1 LFFLQAGNTP
11 TRGCHYNKEKANM
24 KLILDTQITP
34 DQESGVQTLLERDG
48 CISCTITDAGQ
59 KVIGIVKKGSRK
71 PEDYLGVPGIVQVLP
86 VSTSHKLVS
95 REFKT
100 QDTRVAINNVVVG
113 GDRIVVIAGP
123 CAVESLDQAM
133 TIAKQ
138 VKRYGAVLFRG
149 GAYKPRSSPYSFQG
163 LEEEGLKILARVREE
178 TGLGVVTEMTSP
190 SQADLMEQYVDVVQ
204 IGARNMQNFELLKC
218 VGKMKKPVVLK
229 RGLAATIQEWL
240 MSAEYIAAGGNT
252 DIILCERGIRTFE
265 PYTRNTLDL
274 SAIPVLKKLTHLPI
288 VIDPSHA
295 TGIREKVSPM
305 ARAAVAA
312 GADAL
317 MIEVHHD
324 PDNALSDGPQSLYPE
339 QFGRLMRD
347 IYTIAPVVGKQLD
360 FDYLKKSELIHDL
373 DENAVKTAAFIGE
386 FGAYSHKAA
395 LAYFGDDITPVP
407 MKGFKEIFAA
417 VAAGRAEYGVIPLE
431 NSLSGSIH
439 ENFDLL
445 QEYDLKIIGEITIR
459 IQHAL
464 IAHKGA
470 VKDNIKQVL
479 APPPALTQCS
489 NYLDQYPWMERIP
502 VAATSQAV
510 KQVKDSEDVHL
521 AAIASTMAAK
531 MFDMQILDESI
542 EDDPR
547 NFTRFAVIAKEYKGR
562 KKVAKT
568 SVIFSTGNKP
578 GALFEVMKI
587 FSKYDVNLVKLESR
601 PIHGKPWEYMF
612 YADLEA
618 DIEKNELAPM
628 RDLLEEKTE
637 TFRVLGRY

>member
-1 LFFLQAGNTP
+1 
-11 TRGCHYNKEKANM
+11 M
-24 KLILDTQITP
+24 KLVLNPQVTVA
-34 DQESGVQTLLERDG
+34 QEAGIQTLLAQDG
-48 CISCTITDAGQ
+48 CISHRITDAGLP
-59 KVIGIVKKGSRK
+59 VIGIVKKGTRN
-71 PEDYLGVPGIVQVLP
+71 PGEYLGLPGVAQVLP
-86 VSTSHKLVS
+86 VSTAHKLVS

-100 QDTRVAINNVVVG
+100 ENTRVMIRNVTVG

-123 CAVESLDQAM
+123 CAVESLDQAL
-133 TIAKQ
+133 TIARQ
-138 VKRYGAVLFRG
+138 VKRYGALLFRG

-163 LEEEGLKILARVREE
+163 LEEEGLRILAQVREE

-190 SQADLMEQYVDVVQ
+190 SQADLMEKYVDAVQ

-218 VGKMKKPVVLK
+218 AGKMRKPVVLK

-274 SAIPVLKKLTHLPI
+274 SAIPVLKQLTHLPI

-324 PDNALSDGPQSLYPE
+324 PDKALSDGPQSLYPE
-339 QFGRLMRD
+339 QFGKLMRD

-373 DENAVKTAAFIGE
+373 DETASRTAAFIGE

-395 LAYFGDDITPVP
+395 LSYFGDDITPVP
-407 MKGFKEIFAA
+407 MKGFRDIFDA
-417 VAAGRAEYGVIPLE
+417 VAAGRSEYGVIPLE

-445 QEYDLKIIGEITIR
+445 QEHDLKIIGEIVIR

-470 VKDNIKQVL
+470 VKDGIRQVM
-479 APPPALTQCS
+479 APPPALSQCR
-489 NYLDQYPWMERIP
+489 NYLDQYPWMERVP

-510 KQVKDSEDVHL
+510 KKVKDSKKMHC
-521 AAIASTMAAK
+521 AAIASAMAAQI
-531 MFDMQILDESI
+531 FDMQILDESI

-547 NFTRFAVIAKEYKGR
+547 NFTRFAIIAKKYKGP
-562 KKVAKT
+562 KKAAKT
-568 SVIFSTGNKP
+568 SIIFSTGNKP
-578 GALFEVMKI
+578 GALFQVMKI
-587 FSKYDVNLVKLESR
+587 FSDYGVNLVKLESR

-618 DIEKNELAPM
+618 DIRQADLAPM
-628 RDLLEEKTE
+628 VSGLEQKTE
-637 TFRVLGRY
+637 TFRILGRY

>member
-1 LFFLQAGNTP
+1 
-11 TRGCHYNKEKANM
+11 M
-24 KLILDTQITP
+24 KLVLNSQVTLA
-34 DQESGVQTLLERDG
+34 QEAGIQSMLAQDG
-48 CISCTITDAGQ
+48 CVSRRITDTGHP
-59 KVIGIVKKGSRK
+59 VIGIVKKGTRN
-71 PEDYLGVPGIVQVLP
+71 PQEYLDLAGVDQVLP
-86 VSTSHKLVS
+86 VSTAHKLVS

-100 QDTRVAINNVVVG
+100 ENSRVAIRNVTVG

-163 LEEEGLKILARVREE
+163 LEEEGLRILAKVREE

-190 SQADLMEQYVDVVQ
+190 SQASLMEKYVDAVQ

-218 VGKMKKPVVLK
+218 VGKMRKPVVLK

-240 MSAEYIAAGGNT
+240 MSAEYIAAGGNI

-265 PYTRNTLDL
+265 PCTRNTLDL
-274 SAIPVLKKLTHLPI
+274 SAIPVLKQLTHLPI

-324 PDNALSDGPQSLYPE
+324 PDNALSDGPQSLYPD

-360 FDYLKKSELIHDL
+360 FDYLKKNQVVQALGKS
-373 DENAVKTAAFIGE
+373 AAGTAAFIGE

-395 LAYFGDDITPVP
+395 LAYFGDEITPVP
-407 MKGFKEIFAA
+407 MKGFKDIFAA
-417 VAAGRAEYGVIPLE
+417 VASGRVEYGVIPLE

-445 QEYDLKIIGEITIR
+445 QAYDLKIIGELTLR
-459 IQHAL
+459 IQHVL

-470 VKDNIKQVL
+470 VKEQILQVM
-479 APPPALTQCS
+479 APPPALAQCHH
-489 NYLDQYPWMERIP
+489 YLDQYPWMEP
-502 VAATSQAV
+502 VPVGATSQAV
-510 KQVKDSEDVHL
+510 KIVKDSQDTGC
-521 AAIASTMAAK
+521 AAIASAMAAQI
-531 MFDMQILDESI
+531 FDMQIIDDSI

-547 NFTRFAVIAKEYKGR
+547 NFTRFAVISGTHKEKEN
-562 KKVAKT
+562 VEKT
-568 SVIFSTGNKP
+568 SIIFSTGNKP
-578 GALFEVMKI
+578 GALFQVMKV
-587 FSKYDVNLVKLESR
+587 FSDYGINLVKLESR
-601 PIHGKPWEYMF
+601 PIYGKPWEYMF

-618 DIEKNELAPM
+618 DILHKDLASM
-628 RDLLEEKTE
+628 VKSLKENTE
-637 TFRVLGRY
+637 TFRILGRY

>member
-1 LFFLQAGNTP
+1 
-11 TRGCHYNKEKANM
+11 M
-24 KLILDTQITP
+24 KLVLEKQITP
-34 DQESGVQTLLERDG
+34 DQDAGIQTLLAQDG
-48 CISCTITDAGQ
+48 CVTSRITDAGQ
-59 KVIGIVKKGSRK
+59 QVIGIVKKGTRK
-71 PEDYLGVPGIVQVLP
+71 PGEYLNVPGVAQVLS
-86 VSTSHKLVS
+86 VSTAHKLVS

-100 QDTRVAINNVVVG
+100 EDTRVAIHNVVVG

-163 LEEEGLKILARVREE
+163 LEEEGLKILAQVREE

-190 SQADLMEQYVDVVQ
+190 SQADLMEKYVDAVQ

-218 VGKMKKPVVLK
+218 VGKMRKPVVLK

-274 SAIPVLKKLTHLPI
+274 SAIPVLRKLTHLPI

-339 QFGRLMRD
+339 QFGKLMRD
-347 IYTIAPVVGKQLD
+347 IYTIAPVVGKHLD
-360 FDYLKKSELIHDL
+360 FDYLKKTELIHDL
-373 DENAVKTAAFIGE
+373 PDSASRTAAFIGE

-395 LAYFGDDITPVP
+395 LSYFGDDITPVP
-407 MKGFKEIFAA
+407 MKGFKDIFEA
-417 VAAGRAEYGVIPLE
+417 VAAGRSEYGVIPLE

-470 VKDNIKQVL
+470 VKDTIKQVL
-479 APPPALTQCS
+479 APPPALAQCA
-489 NYLDQYPWMERIP
+489 NYLDQYPWMERVP

-510 KQVKDSEDVHL
+510 KQVKASADAGL
-521 AAIASTMAAK
+521 AAIASTMAAQ

-547 NFTRFAVIAKEYKGR
+547 NYTRFAVIAREYKGR
-562 KKVAKT
+562 KKVGKT

-587 FSKYDVNLVKLESR
+587 FSDHGINLVKLESR

-612 YADLEA
+612 YADLET
-618 DIEKNELAPM
+618 DIEKKELAPV
-628 RDLLEEKTE
+628 RSLLTEKTE

>member
-1 LFFLQAGNTP
+1 
-11 TRGCHYNKEKANM
+11 M
-24 KLILDTQITP
+24 KLVLTPQIPP
-34 DQESGVQTLLERDG
+34 DQEAGIHTMLTRDG
-48 CISCTITDAGQ
+48 CITRTITDNGSR
-59 KVIGIVKKGSRK
+59 VIGIIKKGTK
-71 PEDYLGVPGIVQVLP
+71 NPDEYQGMPGIDRVLP
-86 VSTSHKLVS
+86 VSTAHKLVS
-95 REFKT
+95 REF
-100 QDTRVAINNVVVG
+100 QSEDSRVAINNVVVG

-138 VKRYGAVLFRG
+138 VRRYGAVLFRG

-163 LEEEGLKILARVREE
+163 LEEEGLKILAKVREE

-190 SQADLMEQYVDVVQ
+190 DQAPLMEKYVDAVQ

-218 VGKMKKPVVLK
+218 VGKMNKPVVLK

-274 SAIPVLKKLTHLPI
+274 SAIPVLKQLTHLPI

-324 PDNALSDGPQSLYPE
+324 PDHALSDGPQSLYPE

-360 FDYLKKSELIHDL
+360 FDYLKKTALIHEL
-373 DENAVKTAAFIGE
+373 DEKASRTAAFIGE

-395 LAYFGDDITPVP
+395 QAYFGDDITPVP
-407 MKGFKEIFAA
+407 MKGFTDIFAA

-445 QEYDLKIIGEITIR
+445 QEYDLKIIGDITIR

-470 VKDNIKQVL
+470 AKEQIKQVM
-479 APPPALTQCS
+479 APPPALAQCR
-489 NYLDQYPWMERIP
+489 NYLAQYPWMSRVP
-502 VAATSQAV
+502 VGATSRAV
-510 KQVKDSEDVHL
+510 KQVKDSGDKTC
-521 AAIASTMAAK
+521 AAIASTMAAEI
-531 MFDMQILDESI
+531 FDMEILDESI
-542 EDDPR
+542 EDNPR
-547 NFTRFAVIAKEYKGR
+547 NFTRFAVIAKEFKGR

-568 SVIFSTGNKP
+568 SIIFSTGNKP
-578 GALFEVMKI
+578 GALFAVMKV
-587 FSKYDVNLVKLESR
+587 FSTYGINLVKLESR
-601 PIHGKPWEYMF
+601 PILGKPWEYMF

-618 DIEKNELAPM
+618 DILHKDLAPM
-628 RDLLEEKTE
+628 KESLEEKTE

>member
-1 LFFLQAGNTP
+1 
-11 TRGCHYNKEKANM
+11 M
-24 KLILDTQITP
+24 KLVLEKQITP
-34 DQESGVQTLLERDG
+34 DQDAGIQTLLAQDG
-48 CISCTITDAGQ
+48 CVTSRITDAGQ
-59 KVIGIVKKGSRK
+59 QVIGIVKKGTRK
-71 PEDYLGVPGIVQVLP
+71 PGEYLNVPGVAQVLS
-86 VSTSHKLVS
+86 VSTAHKLVS

-100 QDTRVAINNVVVG
+100 EDTRVAIHNVVVG
-113 GDRIVVIAGP
+113 GDRIAVIAGP

-163 LEEEGLKILARVREE
+163 LEEEGLKILAQVREE

-190 SQADLMEQYVDVVQ
+190 SQADLMEKYVDAVQ

-218 VGKMKKPVVLK
+218 VGKMRKPVVLK

-274 SAIPVLKKLTHLPI
+274 SAIPVLRKLTHLPI

-339 QFGRLMRD
+339 QFGKLMRD
-347 IYTIAPVVGKQLD
+347 IYTIAPVVGKHLD
-360 FDYLKKSELIHDL
+360 FDYLKKTELIHDL
-373 DENAVKTAAFIGE
+373 PDSASRTAAFIGE

-395 LAYFGDDITPVP
+395 LSYFGDDITPVP
-407 MKGFKEIFAA
+407 MKGFKDIFEA
-417 VAAGRAEYGVIPLE
+417 VAAGRSEYGVIPLE

-470 VKDNIKQVL
+470 VKDTIKQVL
-479 APPPALTQCS
+479 APPPALAQCA
-489 NYLDQYPWMERIP
+489 NYLDQYPWMERVP

-510 KQVKDSEDVHL
+510 KQVKASADAGL
-521 AAIASTMAAK
+521 AAIASTMAAQ

-547 NFTRFAVIAKEYKGR
+547 NYTRFAVIAREYKGR
-562 KKVAKT
+562 KKVGKT

-587 FSKYDVNLVKLESR
+587 FSDHGINLVKLESR

-612 YADLEA
+612 YADLET
-618 DIEKNELAPM
+618 DIEKKELAPV
-628 RDLLEEKTE
+628 RSLLTEKTE

>member
-1 LFFLQAGNTP
+1 
-11 TRGCHYNKEKANM
+11 M
-24 KLILDTQITP
+24 KLVLDKTITP
-34 DQESGVQTLLERDG
+34 DQEAGVQTLLKQDG
-48 CISCTITDAGQ
+48 CISRKIKDAGQ
-59 KVIGIVKKGSRK
+59 KVIGIVKKGARK
-71 PEDYLGVPGIVQVLP
+71 PDDYLSVPGIAQVLP

-100 QDTRVAINNVVVG
+100 EDTRVAINNVVVG

-163 LEEEGLKILARVREE
+163 LEEEGLKILAQVREE

-190 SQADLMEQYVDVVQ
+190 SQADLMEKYVDAVQ

-218 VGKMKKPVVLK
+218 AGKMRKPVVLK

-274 SAIPVLKKLTHLPI
+274 SAIPVLKQLTHLPI

-373 DENAVKTAAFIGE
+373 EESASRTAAFIGE
-386 FGAYSHKAA
+386 FGAWSHKAA
-395 LAYFGDDITPVP
+395 LSYFGDDITPVP
-407 MKGFKEIFAA
+407 MKSFGNIFEA
-417 VAAGRAEYGVIPLE
+417 VAAGRSEYGVIPLE

-470 VKDNIKQVL
+470 AKEQIKQVM
-479 APPPALTQCS
+479 APPPALVQCS
-489 NYLDQYPWMERIP
+489 NYLDQYPWMERVP

-510 KQVKDSEDVHL
+510 KKVKDSGDKSF
-521 AAIASTMAAK
+521 AAIASAMAAK
-531 MFDMQILDESI
+531 IFDMEILDESI
-542 EDDPR
+542 EDNPR
-547 NFTRFAVIAKEYKGR
+547 NFTRFAVIAKAFKGK
-562 KKVAKT
+562 KKVTKT
-568 SVIFSTGNKP
+568 SIIFSTGNKP
-578 GALFEVMKI
+578 GALFEVMKV
-587 FSKYDVNLVKLESR
+587 FSDFGINLVKLESR
-601 PIHGKPWEYMF
+601 PILGKPWEYMF
-612 YADLEA
+612 YADLEV
-618 DIEKNELAPM
+618 DVEKKDLAPM
-628 RDLLEEKTE
+628 RARLKETTE

>member
-1 LFFLQAGNTP
+1 
-11 TRGCHYNKEKANM
+11 M
-24 KLILDTQITP
+24 KLVLDKTITP
-34 DQESGVQTLLERDG
+34 DQESGVQTLLEKDG
-48 CISCTITDAGQ
+48 CISRTITDTGQ
-59 KVIGIVKKGSRK
+59 KVIGIVKKGTRK
-71 PEDYLGVPGIVQVLP
+71 PDDYLGIPGIAQVLP
-86 VSTSHKLVS
+86 VSTAHKLVS

-100 QDTRVAINNVVVG
+100 EDTRVTIKSVVVG

-123 CAVESLDQAM
+123 CAVENLDQAM

-163 LEEEGLKILARVREE
+163 LEEEGLKILAKVREE

-190 SQADLMEQYVDVVQ
+190 SQAPLMEKYVDAVQ

-218 VGKMKKPVVLK
+218 AGKMKKPVVLK

-274 SAIPVLKKLTHLPI
+274 SAIPVLKQLTHLPI
-288 VIDPSHA
+288 IIDPSHA

-339 QFGRLMRD
+339 QFGKLMRD
-347 IYTIAPVVGKQLD
+347 IYTIAPVVGKHLD

-373 DENAVKTAAFIGE
+373 PDSASRTAAFIGE

-395 LAYFGDDITPVP
+395 LSYFGDDITPVP
-407 MKGFKEIFAA
+407 MKGFRDIFAA
-417 VAAGRAEYGVIPLE
+417 VAAGRSEYGVIPLE

-445 QEYDLKIIGEITIR
+445 QEYDLKIIGEIVIR

-470 VKDNIKQVL
+470 VKDNITQVL
-479 APPPALTQCS
+479 APPPALAQCA
-489 NYLDQYPWMERIP
+489 NYLDQYPWMARVP

-510 KQVKDSEDVHL
+510 KQVKDSADTGL
-521 AAIASTMAAK
+521 AAIASTMAAQI
-531 MFDMQILDESI
+531 FDMQILDESI

-547 NFTRFAVIAKEYKGR
+547 NYTRFAVIAREYKGR

-587 FSKYDVNLVKLESR
+587 FSDHDINLVKLESR

-618 DIEKNELAPM
+618 DIEKKELAPV
-628 RDLLEEKTE
+628 RSLLTEKTE

>member
-1 LFFLQAGNTP
+1 
-11 TRGCHYNKEKANM
+11 M
-24 KLILDTQITP
+24 KLVLDKQITP
-34 DQESGVQTLLERDG
+34 DQDAGIQSLLAKDG
-48 CISCTITDAGQ
+48 CVCCRITDAGQ
-59 KVIGIVKKGSRK
+59 SVIGIVKKGTRK
-71 PEDYLGVPGIVQVLP
+71 PDDYLGIPGVAEVLP
-86 VSTSHKLVS
+86 VSTAHKLVS
-95 REFKT
+95 REFKSE
-100 QDTRVAINNVVVG
+100 DTRVAINNVVVG

-133 TIAKQ
+133 TIARQ
-138 VKRYGAVLFRG
+138 VKRYGALLFRG

-163 LEEEGLKILARVREE
+163 LEEEGLKILAKVREE

-190 SQADLMEQYVDVVQ
+190 SQVHLMEKYVDAVQ

-252 DIILCERGIRTFE
+252 DIVLCERGIRTFE

-274 SAIPVLKKLTHLPI
+274 SAIPVLRQLTHLPI
-288 VIDPSHA
+288 IIDPSHA

-339 QFGRLMRD
+339 QFGKLMRD

-360 FDYLKKSELIHDL
+360 FDYLKKTELIQDL
-373 DENAVKTAAFIGE
+373 DEDAVKTAAFIGE
-386 FGAYSHKAA
+386 FGTYSHKAA
-395 LAYFGDDITPVP
+395 LSYFGDDIAPVP
-407 MKGFKEIFAA
+407 MKGFRDIFEA
-417 VAAGRAEYGVIPLE
+417 VASGRSEYGVIPLE

-445 QEYDLKIIGEITIR
+445 QEYDLKIIGEIVIR

-470 VKDNIKQVL
+470 VKDGIKQVL
-479 APPPALTQCS
+479 APPPALAQCS
-489 NYLDQYPWMERIP
+489 NYLDQYPWMARVP

-510 KQVKDSEDVHL
+510 KQVKDSGDTGL
-521 AAIASTMAAK
+521 AAIASTMAAQI
-531 MFDMQILDESI
+531 FDMQILDESI

-547 NFTRFAVIAKEYKGR
+547 NYTRFAVIAREYKGR
-562 KKVAKT
+562 KRVVKT

-578 GALFEVMKI
+578 GSLFEVMKI
-587 FSKYDVNLVKLESR
+587 FSDYDINLVKLESR

-618 DIEKNELAPM
+618 DIEKQELSPVRA
-628 RDLLEEKTE
+628 LLEEKTE
-637 TFRVLGRY
+637 TFRILGRY